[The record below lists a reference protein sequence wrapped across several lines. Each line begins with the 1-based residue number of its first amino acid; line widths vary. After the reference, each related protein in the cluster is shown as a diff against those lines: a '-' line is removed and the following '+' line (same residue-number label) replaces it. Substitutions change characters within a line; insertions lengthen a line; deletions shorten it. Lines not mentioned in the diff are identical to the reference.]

1 VLACNGLEA
10 VEKSTEEDFD
20 LILMDVSTSTKCLI
34 DIAPAPFL
42 HGSFTIY
49 STHAIDLPLD
59 SFLFVVAQVQMPV
72 LDGFQAT
79 TKIREMEKERDPSR
93 GERIRFMPVVAMTAH
108 AMSGDAERIMSAG
121 MDAYISKPLNAKKLQ
136 ELLHSVASGQLQKS
150 SSFRV
155 IVDDDVR

>member
-1 VLACNGLEA
+1 VNQRVAVTLLQKWGHTTVLARNGLEA

-20 LILMDVSTSTKCLI
+20 LILMD
-34 DIAPAPFL
+34 
-42 HGSFTIY
+42 
-49 STHAIDLPLD
+49 
-59 SFLFVVAQVQMPV
+59 VQMPV